1 VSPAERRLRLLQRAS
16 AIYDLIAVTP
26 FALPGVAGWEI
37 AQLHETAVRFSIS
50 GAFPAF
56 SPTHLFFANVFGIF
70 TITWS
75 VLRLRNTEPRYA
87 FYDVVLRFA
96 FASTMLFYVVAY
108 DVTRILLLFAG
119 FEVFWGGLQ
128 CFGYVNRRTVPRL
141 LADVGGY
148 DAK

>member
-1 VSPAERRLRLLQRAS
+1 MSERRLRVLQRAS

-26 FALPGVAGWEI
+26 FALPGVAAWEI
-37 AQLHETAVRFSIS
+37 AQLHETAVKLSIP
-50 GAFPAF
+50 GDFPAF

-75 VLRLRNTEPRYA
+75 ILRLRNPEPRYA

-96 FASTMLFYVVAY
+96 FASTMLFYVFEY
-108 DVTRILLLFAG
+108 NVTRILLLFVV
-119 FEVFWGGLQ
+119 FEVLWGGLQ
-128 CFGYVNRRTVPRL
+128 CFAYVTRQAVPRR
-141 LADVGGY
+141 LAGVGGF

>member
-1 VSPAERRLRLLQRAS
+1 VSERRLRTIQRAS

-26 FALPGVAGWEI
+26 FALPGVAAWEI
-37 AQLHETAVRFSIS
+37 ARLHETAVRFSIH

-70 TITWS
+70 TVTWS
-75 VLRLRNTEPRYA
+75 VLRLRNTQPQYA
-87 FYDVVLRFA
+87 FYDVILRCA

-108 DVTRILLLFAG
+108 DVTRILLLFVV
-119 FEVFWGGLQ
+119 FEVLWGGLQ
-128 CFGYVNRRTVPRL
+128 LFAYVNRRAVPGL
-141 LADVGGY
+141 LAEAGGY